1 MKSLPNY
8 DFSQLTDYTLALD
21 EIEKNVQLLKTA
33 VLECDETLS
42 DSDRS
47 QLIINIKW
55 LRRYYEAAERSILN
69 DI

>member
-55 LRRYYEAAERSILN
+55 LRRYYEAAERSVLN

>member
-8 DFSQLTDYTLALD
+8 DFSQLTDYTLALN
-21 EIEKNVQLLKTA
+21 EIEKNVKLLKEA
-33 VLECDETLS
+33 VLECGETLS
-42 DSDRS
+42 DEDRS

-55 LRRYYEAAERSILN
+55 LRRYYEAAERSVLN

>member
-33 VLECDETLS
+33 VLECNETLS

-55 LRRYYEAAERSILN
+55 LRRYYEAAERSVLN

>member
-8 DFSQLTDYTLALD
+8 DFSQLTDYTLALN
-21 EIEKNVQLLKTA
+21 EIEKNVKLLKEA
-33 VLECDETLS
+33 VLECGETLS
-42 DSDRS
+42 AEDRS

-55 LRRYYEAAERSILN
+55 LRRYYEAAERSVLN

>member
-8 DFSQLTDYTLALD
+8 DFSQLTDYRRALD
-21 EIEKNVQLLKTA
+21 EIEKNVELLKSA

-42 DSDRS
+42 DEDRS

-55 LRRYYEAAERSILN
+55 LRRYYEAAERSVLN